1 MRTYLVAFL
10 MALGIAAL
18 ATPIALQ
25 IGRRLH
31 LYDAPD
37 GRRKIHTGLI
47 ARTGGLAIAAG
58 FLAPLLGLLFVG
70 NAFAADLKANEVRM
84 TAFLAGAVAILLLGV
99 YDDVRGVGAG
109 GKLVVQAAVGGL
121 LWWAGLRFE
130 TVTLGGDVI
139 AFGMWSLPLTIL
151 WVAGIINAMNL
162 IDGLDGLAAGVAF
175 FAALSLF
182 IISLLDGN
190 MMLGLFSAALA
201 GSVLGFL
208 FYNFSPAL
216 IFMGDSGSMT
226 IGYVFAAAALWSA
239 GKRSTALA
247 LALPVLALGLPIAD
261 TVLAFTRRTLNGQ
274 SPFHSDRKH
283 IHHRLLDTGMS
294 QRKAV
299 LVLYGLCLTLTVVVV
314 LIRMYAW

>member
-1 MRTYLVAFL
+1 LRTYLVAFL